1 MTEQKSNTSITFDQI
16 LLYII
21 AIYHMALGI
30 MGIFFKSQAVLI
42 AKSFFS
48 FNLDYTS
55 QIKWIINPFAAYVFI
70 FGVFAWIAASNPSKY
85 KPIIWAIL
93 GLVVI
98 RIVQRILF
106 ILFADPSLRAIVN
119 PTQNLIHLLIVVV
132 MSVLLLKIALQKT
145 K

>member
-1 MTEQKSNTSITFDQI
+1 MTEKKSNTSITFDQI

-42 AKSFFS
+42 ARSFFS

-70 FGVFAWIAASNPSKY
+70 FGIFVWVAATNPSKY
-85 KPIIWAIL
+85 RLVIWAIL
-93 GLVVI
+93 GLFVI
-98 RIVQRILF
+98 RVLQRGFF
-106 ILFADPSLRAIVN
+106 ILFADPSLKAIVD
-119 PTQNLIHLLIVVV
+119 PTQNLIHLLIVAAI
-132 MSVLLLKIALQKT
+132 SVWLLKIALQK